1 MAQENVLPME
11 ASSRVL
17 SRHDNNIGTIL
28 VEEGRLSLTEV
39 DRIMELHSREGLR
52 FGDAAQ
58 RLGLVNEDDVQAA
71 LARQYDLSPRLP
83 GNDGASQ
90 ELVAAHLPYHP
101 RTEELRALR
110 TQLLIRWFRPEA
122 GRQVLAVVS
131 PGSGEGRSYMAA
143 NLAVVFSQIGV
154 RTLLIDAD
162 LRKPRQH
169 RIFNVS
175 DRKGLAA
182 VLAGRANNIEAAVP
196 VPGFSKLSLLPAG
209 ALPPNPQELLSRSTL
224 TTLLKQLQSEF
235 DVVLID
241 TPASGLYSDAKSVTF
256 RAGSAVVLARRN
268 HTRVADTTNL
278 LKELT
283 DTGTH
288 IVGTVINSF

>member
-17 SRHDNNIGTIL
+17 ARHNNIGSIL

-39 DRIMELHSREGLR
+39 DRIMDLHSREGLR

-58 RLGLVNEDDVQAA
+58 RLGLVNEDDLQAA
-71 LARQYDLSPRLP
+71 LAKQYDLPQFLP
-83 GNDGASQ
+83 GNEGASQ
-90 ELVAAHLPYHP
+90 ELIAAYLPHHP

-110 TQLLIRWFRPEA
+110 TQLLIRWFKPEA
-122 GRQVLAVVS
+122 GHQVLAIVS
-131 PGSGEGRSYMAA
+131 PGSGEGRSYMVA

-169 RIFNVS
+169 HIFNIS

-182 VLAGRANNIEAAVP
+182 VLAGRANSDAAVP
-196 VPGFSKLSLLPAG
+196 VPGFSKLSLMPAG
-209 ALPPNPQELLSRSTL
+209 ALPPNPQELLSRPML
-224 TTLLKQLQSEF
+224 ATLLKQLQGEF
-235 DVVLID
+235 DIVLID
-241 TPASGLYSDAKSVTF
+241 TPASRLYSDAKSVTF
-256 RAGSAVVLARRN
+256 RAGSAVVLTRRN
-268 HTRVADTTNL
+268 HTRVTDTNNL
-278 LKELT
+278 LQELT
-283 DTGTH
+283 DTGTR